1 MAWEVAVDDVGG
13 RRHSGARG
21 NTPWAGMLDA
31 RVRCETA
38 PVHVHGIGI
47 QKLAHIRAVHTINET
62 GHATVM
68 G

>member
-1 MAWEVAVDDVGG
+1 MLEAGAIQ
-13 RRHSGARG
+13 ARG
-21 NTPWAGMLDA
+21 
-31 RVRCETA
+31 ETLPGPACWTRAFAVKA
-38 PVHVHGIGI
+38 PVHVHGIGM